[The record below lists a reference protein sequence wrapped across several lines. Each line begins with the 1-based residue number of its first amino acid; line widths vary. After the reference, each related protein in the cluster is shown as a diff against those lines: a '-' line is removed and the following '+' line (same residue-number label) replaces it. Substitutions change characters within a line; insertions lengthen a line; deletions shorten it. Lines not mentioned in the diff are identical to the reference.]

1 MRIRYINLIWLISIY
16 LLFANSCS
24 SGSDPEDI
32 ITEDFSV
39 PLEYCLLIN
48 NGINDIIM
56 DINAIAMN
64 NLNTEKDT
72 IDDEIAACVTPV
84 IHRTGTVIDSIVIDY
99 GNSSCKSNGGSF
111 KGKVIVDP
119 ESTDLF
125 NFEIRFKDFVA
136 NGFGVTGSLA
146 FNVEG
151 RIAARDFSISS
162 SALSFSFTDSESNIR
177 SFTISTFEADYFYLR
192 SENDDIDYV
201 DDIFKLTYD
210 MDITDPNGAQMSLT
224 SNSDLIYAY
233 SCKNIIG
240 GTSAFELQSIGKATV
255 NYGGG
260 DTTDD
265 CDERVSVNLEGST
278 IAINL

>member
-1 MRIRYINLIWLISIY
+1 
-16 LLFANSCS
+16 
-24 SGSDPEDI
+24 
-32 ITEDFSV
+32 
-39 PLEYCLLIN
+39 
-48 NGINDIIM
+48 M
-56 DINAIAMN
+56 DVNAIAMN

-99 GNSSCKSNGGSF
+99 SNSSCKSNGGSF

-177 SFTISTFEADYFYLR
+177 SFTIPTFEADYFYLR